1 LQLLR
6 QLRQMQLL
14 RQLRQMQLLRQ
25 LRQVQQMAMQ
35 PHLVKL
41 LKAQARCH
49 PQVSPAERWH

>member
-1 LQLLR
+1 L
-6 QLRQMQLL
+6 QLL

-25 LRQVQQMAMQ
+25 LRQVQQLAMQ
-35 PHLVKL
+35 PHLLVKL

>member
-1 LQLLR
+1 L
-6 QLRQMQLL
+6 QLL

-25 LRQVQQMAMQ
+25 LRQVQQLAVQ

-49 PQVSPAERWH
+49 PQVSPAEGWH